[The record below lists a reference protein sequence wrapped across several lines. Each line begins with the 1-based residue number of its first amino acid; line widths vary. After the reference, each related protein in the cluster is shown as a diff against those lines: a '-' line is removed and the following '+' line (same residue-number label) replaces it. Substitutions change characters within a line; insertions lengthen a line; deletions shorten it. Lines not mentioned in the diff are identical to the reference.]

1 MARQLNDH
9 ACDLL
14 GEFFTIFAHPTRMRI
29 LCALQHQPRTVSQI
43 AVYARIA
50 LPNASQH
57 LRLMR
62 EKGAVAMVKQGQHV
76 HYRIAD
82 PRFLQALML
91 IREVLLEQM
100 RDKARGVG
108 IAPRRLPADAGCWVG
123 EAASG

>member
-1 MARQLNDH
+1 MAHQLNDQ

-14 GEFFTIFAHPTRMRI
+14 GDFFTIFAHPTRMRI
-29 LCALQHQPRTVSQI
+29 LCALQHQPRSVSQI
-43 AVYARIA
+43 AAYARIA

-62 EKGAVAMVKQGQHV
+62 EKGVLAMFKQGQHV
-76 HYRIAD
+76 HYSIAD

-91 IREVLLEQM
+91 IRAVLLEQI
-100 RDKARGVG
+100 RDKARGV
-108 IAPRRLPADAGCWVG
+108 AVTPRRTAADAGCWVG